1 VRISL
6 IRRLASLLFVLAFVA
21 SAQLHAMPMMGPV
34 KAPDSMAG
42 MAHGFPSDSC
52 KGCGESGAP
61 TKADCTA
68 MCAAVFAL
76 ALPVPTA
83 ASVDRDSARVWTSET
98 LATRTI
104 APDTSPPR
112 A

>member
-1 VRISL
+1 
-6 IRRLASLLFVLAFVA
+6 LLFVLAFVA
-21 SAQLHAMPMMGPV
+21 SAQLHAMPMMGPA
-34 KAPDSMAG
+34 KALDSMAG
-42 MAHGFPSDSC
+42 MTHGSPSDSC
-52 KGCGESGAP
+52 KGCGQSGTP
-61 TKADCTA
+61 GKADCAA

-76 ALPVPTA
+76 ALPVSTE
-83 ASVDRDSARVWTSET
+83 ASADRDRARAWTSEI